1 MYMRSRRKENQKVTD
16 NSLRDRIQ
24 GNWKQLSGGVHHEW
38 GKLTHNDVEQIKGDV
53 EMLAGKIEERYG
65 VTKAEARR
73 QIEQWA
79 IKFLAHKAEQ
89 PKNDTPAN

>member
-1 MYMRSRRKENQKVTD
+1 MTD

-53 EMLAGKIEERYG
+53 VMLAGKIEERYG

-73 QIEQWA
+73 HCRCRSFWLL
-79 IKFLAHKAEQ
+79 FLLAE
-89 PKNDTPAN
+89 DTSTFCVSVYLQGGTI

>member
-1 MYMRSRRKENQKVTD
+1 VKD
-16 NSLRDRIQ
+16 NSLQDRIQ

-38 GKLTHNDVEQIKGDV
+38 GKLTHNDVEEIKGDV

-73 QIEQWA
+73 QIEHWVIQ
-79 IKFLAHKAEQ
+79 FLAHKAEQ
-89 PKNDTPAN
+89 SKSDTSAN